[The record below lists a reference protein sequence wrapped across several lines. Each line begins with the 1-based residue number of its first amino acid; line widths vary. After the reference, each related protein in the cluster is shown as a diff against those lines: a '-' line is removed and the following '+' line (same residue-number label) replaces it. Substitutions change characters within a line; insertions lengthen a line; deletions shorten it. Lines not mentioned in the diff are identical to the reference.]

1 MAVFEKKKMLRIK
14 QKDRQAGRQAKHQT
28 SVSTIRLSFKKSTI
42 NMLLLALNLQVV
54 IPIKFF
60 IWLPKSFP
68 QLNV

>member
-60 IWLPKSFP
+60 ILLPKSFP